1 MVVSVQLVP
10 QVRRNA
16 DWRTLT
22 PMSIAACAAMP
33 LGVWLLANVD
43 KNTIVTVVSAVIV
56 GFVVLMWSGWKY
68 TGPRSAAAG
77 VAVGAVSGAMMATT
91 SVGGPPVLLYL
102 LSGNDP
108 PQVNRAN
115 IVTYYFL
122 TQFLLIVIVLATGV
136 AGVEALARAVVLFP
150 VMVLGAWV
158 GGRLFHGLASE
169 RLYRNIALAILFATG
184 VFGLLRGWIV
194 G

>member
-1 MVVSVQLVP
+1 
-10 QVRRNA
+10 
-16 DWRTLT
+16 
-22 PMSIAACAAMP
+22 
-33 LGVWLLANVD
+33 
-43 KNTIVTVVSAVIV
+43 
-56 GFVVLMWSGWKY
+56 
-68 TGPRSAAAG
+68 
-77 VAVGAVSGAMMATT
+77 MATT

-136 AGVEALARAVVLFP
+136 AGADALVRAVVLFP

-169 RLYRNIALAILFATG
+169 RLYRNVALTMLFLTG
-184 VFGLLRGWIV
+184 VFGLSRNWLV
-194 G
+194 S

>member
-1 MVVSVQLVP
+1 
-10 QVRRNA
+10 
-16 DWRTLT
+16 
-22 PMSIAACAAMP
+22 MSIAACLAMTA
-33 LGVWLLANVD
+33 GVWLLASVD
-43 KNTIVTVVSAVIV
+43 KNTIVTAVSAVIV
-56 GFVVLMWSGWKY
+56 AFVLLMWTGWKY
-68 TGPRSAAAG
+68 TGRRSTLAT
-77 VAVGAVSGAMMATT
+77 VIVGGVSGAMMATT

-136 AGVEALARAVVLFP
+136 AGADALVRAVVLFP
-150 VMVLGAWV
+150 VMVLGAWA

-169 RLYRNIALAILFATG
+169 RLYRNVALTILFLTG
-184 VFGLLRGWIV
+184 LFGLLRNWLV
-194 G
+194 T

>member
-1 MVVSVQLVP
+1 
-10 QVRRNA
+10 
-16 DWRTLT
+16 
-22 PMSIAACAAMP
+22 
-33 LGVWLLANVD
+33 
-43 KNTIVTVVSAVIV
+43 
-56 GFVVLMWSGWKY
+56 
-68 TGPRSAAAG
+68 
-77 VAVGAVSGAMMATT
+77 MATT

-122 TQFLLIVIVLATGV
+122 TQFLLIVIVLASGV
-136 AGVEALARAVVLFP
+136 AGADALVRAVVLFP

-169 RLYRNIALAILFATG
+169 RLYRNVALTILFLTG
-184 VFGLLRGWIV
+184 VFGLSRNWLV
-194 G
+194 S